1 MPEAYVFPRPPT
13 PYSILSNATPR
24 TLSHKRSSPKLS
36 TPTTGTSPSL
46 PPSCTTLLLAVL
58 LAGRPTLR
66 PSESTALSAL
76 LAFAVILHRYERL
89 SAELIPIPLSHSATS
104 AQHGTHTSLY
114 PACTKLPLTLAASLL
129 ASLFVEPR
137 HTKPSTQRTGTR
149 PLRMSSHPY
158 PEAGNASSS
167 TPSAC
172 AATTCSCCNT
182 LAATVHCQMCVLS
195 SPPTLQRLH
204 TSSA

>member
-24 TLSHKRSSPKLS
+24 TLSYRRSSPKLS
-36 TPTTGTSPSL
+36 TPTTCTSPSL

-58 LAGRPTLR
+58 LAGPPTLR

-76 LAFAVILHRYERL
+76 PAFAVILHRYVRL
-89 SAELIPIPLSHSATS
+89 SAELIPIPLSQSATS
-104 AQHGTHTSLY
+104 AQRGTHTSLY

-129 ASLFVEPR
+129 ASLFEESHR
-137 HTKPSTQRTGTR
+137 TKPSTQRTGTR
-149 PLRMSSHPY
+149 PLRMSSHPC
-158 PEAGNASSS
+158 PGTGNASSS
-167 TPSAC
+167 TPSAW
-172 AATTCSCCNT
+172 AATARSCCKT
-182 LAATVHCQMCVLS
+182 LAATVQHQMCVLS
-195 SPPTLQRLH
+195 STTTPQRLH